1 MNFETYYKTLQEEI
15 SKQAYGKAPLEL
27 YEPIRYI
34 MALGGKRLRPML
46 TLIGAGLFT
55 ENWQKALKP
64 ALAVEIFH
72 NFTLLHDD
80 IMDKAPTRR
89 GQPTVHKK
97 WNDNVAILSGDVMLV
112 KAYEMLFEVEPNL
125 LKQVLEEFSQTAAE
139 VCEGQQLDMNFETL
153 TEVSLAEYLNMI
165 RLKTSVLLGF
175 SLKLGAV
182 LGGATKDEAEKMYQ
196 IGLNAGMGF
205 QLMDDILDVY
215 GNPEKFG
222 KQVGGDIISNKKTYL
237 LILAKQQAKGHLNEK
252 LNNWLQLTDFDSA
265 QKVQEITEI
274 YNILQIKEQA
284 TSEMN
289 RYFNACFSE
298 IEGLQI
304 PIEKKQKL
312 KEFFKE
318 LTQRES

>member
-1 MNFETYYKTLQEEI
+1 MTIDTFSKVLKEEI
-15 SKQAYGKAPLEL
+15 SKQTYGESPLEL

-34 MALGGKRLRPML
+34 MALGGKRMRPIL
-46 TLIGAGLFT
+46 TLLGASVFS

-112 KAYEMLFEVEPNL
+112 KAYEMLFEVEEPF
-125 LKQVLEEFSQTAAE
+125 LKQVLREFSQTAAE
-139 VCEGQQLDMNFETL
+139 VCEGQQLDMNFEKL
-153 TEVSLAEYLNMI
+153 ENVSLEEYLNMI

-175 SLKLGAV
+175 SLKLGAI
-182 LGGATKDEAEKMYQ
+182 LAGAEANEADKMYQ
-196 IGLNAGMGF
+196 IGLHAGMGF

-237 LILAKQQAKGHLNEK
+237 LILAKQQAKGVLREK
-252 LNNWLQLTDFDSA
+252 LNFWLQAKDFDNNL
-265 QKVQEITEI
+265 KVQEVTDI
-274 YNILQIKEQA
+274 YNILQIKEQ
-284 TSEMN
+284 TEVIMN
-289 RYFNACFSE
+289 SHFTACFDE
-298 IEGLQI
+298 IESLNLAK
-304 PIEKKQKL
+304 EKKEIL
-312 KEFFKE
+312 TDFFKK
-318 LTQRES
+318 LTERES